1 MKKGIKE
8 SAVQRMRNIVS
19 GKYTD
24 KTKIQ
29 GGYRTYSQTHNEGDV
44 WEERGKTWTIKN
56 GVKQTVTKL
65 DTVRNMIK
73 IPIVCPVTKKPMK
86 HKFDKVCYRL
96 YGYGFD
102 AYVQNELKMKLNG
115 TWKKHVVNIRKN
127 NWKSQLRDLESQYM
141 EWLNSDVSKKFI
153 TETGKIEDW
162 ENNIDK
168 KNLKNNFYEQL
179 EKFKNKIEEI

>member
-19 GKYTD
+19 GKHTS

-29 GGYRTYSQTHNEGDV
+29 GGYRTYSKTYGEGDV
-44 WEERGKTWTIKN
+44 WKERGKTWTIKN
-56 GVKQTVTKL
+56 GIKQNVTKM

-73 IPIVCPVTKKPMK
+73 IPVVCPVTKKPMK

-96 YGYGFD
+96 YGYGFE
-102 AYVQNELKMKLNG
+102 AYVQNELKLKLNG
-115 TWKKHVVNIRKN
+115 TWKKHVNEIRRN
-127 NWKSQLRDLESQYM
+127 NRISQIRDLEVQYM
-141 EWLNSDVSKKFI
+141 EWLDSDVSKKFI
-153 TETGKIEDW
+153 TENGIIEDW

-168 KNLKNNFYEQL
+168 ESLKKDFYEQL
-179 EKFKNKIEEI
+179 DKFKQIIEE